1 MLLLV
6 LLLVGFAVGLATVL
20 FGFGGGFVT
29 VPVITVVDA
38 GLGGDAV
45 RVAAASSALV
55 MVVNALVATAATRRD
70 VLDRLRGRHALL
82 ALLAV
87 GGAAGALAGRFA
99 PDALLR
105 WGFVLYVGATV
116 VDLVVRPG
124 FLRPAV
130 AGRMALPGRA
140 TGLPTALGL
149 PIGTVSAFLGV
160 GGSVMTVP
168 LMRRAGAPMPVAAA
182 LANPLTAA
190 LAVPA
195 LVVALLAR
203 GASPAANG
211 LVGGV
216 DVRSAVAL
224 LAGSLPV
231 VVLLRRRPPRI
242 PDAVHAGGYVVLLVA
257 AGATVAVVG

>member
-6 LLLVGFAVGLATVL
+6 LVAVGLAVGVTTVL

-29 VPVITVVDA
+29 VPVVTVVDA

-55 MVVNALVATAATRRD
+55 MVVNALVATAATPRE
-70 VLDRLRGRHALL
+70 VLDRLRGRRTLLVLL
-82 ALLAV
+82 AIGGTV
-87 GGAAGALAGRFA
+87 GAAAGRYA
-99 PDALLR
+99 PGPLLR

-116 VDLVVRPG
+116 VDLLVRPG

-130 AGRMALPGRA
+130 AARVAGPGRA
-140 TGLPTALGL
+140 AGLPSALGF
-149 PIGTVSAFLGV
+149 PIGAVASFLGV

-168 LMRRAGAPMPVAAA
+168 LVRRAGAPMPVAAA
-182 LANPLTAA
+182 LANPLTAVVA
-190 LAVPA
+190 APA
-195 LVVALLAR
+195 LLVAFLAR
-203 GASPAANG
+203 GATPSAPG

-216 DVRSAVAL
+216 DVGSAAAL

-242 PDAVHAGGYVVLLVA
+242 PDAVHAGVYVGLLVA